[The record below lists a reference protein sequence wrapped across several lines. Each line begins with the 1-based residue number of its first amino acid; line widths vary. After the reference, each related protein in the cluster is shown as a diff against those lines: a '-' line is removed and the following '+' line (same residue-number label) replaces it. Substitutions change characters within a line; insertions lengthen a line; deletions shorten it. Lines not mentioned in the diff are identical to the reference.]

1 MNSAVENVLVVK
13 MSAIGDVI
21 HALPV
26 SYAIKETFPDCHL
39 TWVVENSCRDLVTH
53 NPYIDEVIA
62 FPKGDFRS
70 VSGLIHNLPPLK
82 QQLRARCYDAALD
95 LQGLFKSAV
104 IVYLSQA
111 KQTLGFCNMRELS
124 SLVSPPVCG
133 PHRQGHIV
141 ERYLDVARALGCVVN
156 EVRFPIQ
163 ITADEATQAKNIAR
177 HAGLSLDKPY
187 VVLAPGANWANKRWP
202 PAYFAEVCNQ
212 LAEHHVIPVLI
223 GAASDQ
229 LLADAITAHTTVPP
243 IDLIGDTSLM
253 ELATI
258 IRRCQAFVGGDT
270 GPLHLA
276 AALGRPVVGLYG
288 PTDTNRNG
296 PYGRYHFTHTIPAD
310 CAGCWKRQCP
320 KKIDCLAQIPSAA
333 VWHSIESLLTR

>member
-1 MNSAVENVLVVK
+1 MNSLVQSVLVVK

-62 FPKGDFRS
+62 FPKKNFRS
-70 VSGLIHNLPPLK
+70 LSGLIHNLPPLK
-82 QQLRARCYDAALD
+82 AQLTARPYDVALD

-111 KQTLGFCNMRELS
+111 KKTLGFCNMRELS
-124 SLVSPPVCG
+124 YFMSPPVCG
-133 PHRQGHIV
+133 SHKEGHIV
-141 ERYLDVARALGCVVN
+141 ERYLDVARAMGCAVN
-156 EVRFPIQ
+156 KVQFPLQ
-163 ITADEATQAKNIAR
+163 ITADEATKAGNIASQ
-177 HAGLSLDKPY
+177 AGLSPGKTY
-187 VVLAPGANWANKRWP
+187 VVLAPGANWVNKRWP
-202 PAYFAEVCNQ
+202 TAYFAEICNKLSHRQ
-212 LAEHHVIPVLI
+212 VVPVLI
-223 GAASDQ
+223 GAANDRA
-229 LLADAITAHTTVPP
+229 LADAITAQTAVPP
-243 IDLIGDTSLM
+243 VDLIGRTSLM

-258 IRRCQAFVGGDT
+258 IQRCQAFVGGDT

-276 AALGRPVVGLYG
+276 AALGRSVVGLYG

-296 PYGRYHFTHTIPAD
+296 PYGQYHFTHTISAD

-320 KKIDCLAQIPSAA
+320 RNIDCLAQISIDE
-333 VWHSIESLLTR
+333 VWNSLDGLLSE

>member
-1 MNSAVENVLVVK
+1 MNSAVNNVLVVK

-26 SYAIKETFPDCHL
+26 SYALKETFPDCHL

-62 FPKGDFRS
+62 FPKQNFRS
-70 VSGLIHNLPPLK
+70 LQGLIHNLPPLK
-82 QQLRARCYDAALD
+82 QQLTARCYDVALD

-133 PHRQGHIV
+133 PHQQGHIV
-141 ERYLDVARALGCVVN
+141 ERYLDVARALGCTVN
-156 EVRFPIQ
+156 EVRFPLQ
-163 ITADEATQAKNIAR
+163 IMADEATQARHIAR
-177 HAGLSLDKPY
+177 HAGLVLDKPY

-202 PAYFAEVCNQ
+202 PAYFAEVCSK
-212 LAEHHVIPVLI
+212 LAELQVTPVLI
-223 GAASDQ
+223 GAAGDR
-229 LLADAITAHTTVPP
+229 LLAEAITTHRAVPLV
-243 IDLIGDTSLM
+243 DLTGRTSLM
-253 ELATI
+253 ELAAI
-258 IRRCQAFVGGDT
+258 IQHCQAFVGGDT

-296 PYGRYHFTHTIPAD
+296 PYGKRHFVHTIPAN
-310 CAGCWKRQCP
+310 CAGCWQRQCP
-320 KKIDCLAQIPSAA
+320 KKIDCLAQIPVDR
-333 VWHSIESLLTR
+333 VWQSLDSLLTR